1 VQRDLTELR
10 TAMVAQNSVILAGP
24 QLGEAF
30 GEWVKAVSDWQDG
43 IECRVKDL
51 EEKVD
56 ALYAARGR
64 RAGS

>member
-10 TAMVAQNSVILAGP
+10 SVINAQNNVILAGP
-24 QLGEAF
+24 QMGEAF

-43 IECRVKDL
+43 IERRVKDL

-56 ALYAARGR
+56 ALYAARGE
-64 RAGS
+64 RARS